1 MTVTS
6 VPTIEKGEGL
16 KLQFVACK
24 VGSKEMSKGRAEMSV
39 VVMFGRSMSSFVE
52 FEMCPASASAGWRAV
67 AQLSLMK

>member
-1 MTVTS
+1 MVTS

-16 KLQFVACK
+16 KSQFVACK
-24 VGSKEMSKGRAEMSV
+24 VGSKEMSKGHAEMSA

-52 FEMCPASASAGWRAV
+52 FEMCPASTSAGWRAV